1 MNQIY
6 IYRCNFLLLLHYSMY
21 IYIYIYVWFNIYKTA
36 PLNYT
41 YLFSLTYLL
50 NIVLIGCN
58 LLFDQIF
65 TNKISIDPIL

>member
-6 IYRCNFLLLLHYSMY
+6 IYRCNFLLLLHYS
-21 IYIYIYVWFNIYKTA
+21 IYIYIYVWFNIYKTT

>member
-6 IYRCNFLLLLHYSMY
+6 IYIDVIFYY
-21 IYIYIYVWFNIYKTA
+21 YYTTQYIYIYVWFNIYKIA